1 MDLLAALGKLGTRLI
16 ENVYHII
23 KINLSAHIGSLTHA
37 DVQLFGDSSL
47 LAYPSLSCCVQ
58 LCNEVALMRWCSITN
73 TRHQRDSFVLVSD
86 PFRKKCGHW
95 FHTFLKGYCS
105 LGANPKFSHTQF
117 DSFVLKKGGCWRFRV
132 LPPSCFISYS
142 WFYIFLLGVQFCRK
156 TSRLHGLY
164 LLYVFV
170 HCFPC
175 FYKDIFVHVGSEM
188 KCVLLVWSAWA
199 ILKTFSILSRILK
212 ISTSGLH
219 IVSTA
224 VIWALNGIKG
234 HACLQNP
241 SGWVPKK
248 VCREVV
254 SSKCP
259 KGRKSYPRNAKR
271 WSPRYGK
278 NPFGVWRS
286 LMHFVAHGYIVESPL
301 TSTQCKM
308 QNQQILK
315 EMCTLLP
322 VFLMFSVC
330 FQVLKIWTAS
340 LSKQIKPGFVS
351 CPVQACTWHWRP
363 SKMSVEVDGP
373 GHWDHDWLMG
383 FFFMCFPNVFS
394 VLFA

>member
-1 MDLLAALGKLGTRLI
+1 MRPSCLICVRDFEDVFNTFKNLENIYQWPPHCVNCCHLGSK
-16 ENVYHII
+16 
-23 KINLSAHIGSLTHA
+23 
-37 DVQLFGDSSL
+37 
-47 LAYPSLSCCVQ
+47 
-58 LCNEVALMRWCSITN
+58 
-73 TRHQRDSFVLVSD
+73 RHQ
-86 PFRKKCGHW
+86 GA
-95 FHTFLKGYCS
+95 S
-105 LGANPKFSHTQF
+105 LPAES
-117 DSFVLKKGGCWRFRV
+117 
-132 LPPSCFISYS
+132 
-142 WFYIFLLGVQFCRK
+142 
-156 TSRLHGLY
+156 
-164 LLYVFV
+164 
-170 HCFPC
+170 
-175 FYKDIFVHVGSEM
+175 
-188 KCVLLVWSAWA
+188 
-199 ILKTFSILSRILK
+199 
-212 ISTSGLH
+212 
-219 IVSTA
+219 
-224 VIWALNGIKG
+224 
-234 HACLQNP
+234 

-340 LSKQIKPGFVS
+340 LSKQIKPGSVS